1 MCIRDRRCTD
11 RTGKRQ
17 PWKDPGVRTGQGQC
31 TVIRIAWSIGIICL
45 SPASGIVKKLRRAGQ
60 PLCHAAVLLVCDD
73 PGNDIT
79 VLRFLPDITQK
90 SGVGKI
96 SALFSDRIQQSDRLY
111 RQTIHQSGPYL
122 DVKKMDLCLY
132 PVCTDDFSL
141 WDQPVTV
148 EWEEPQGEICGTGW
162 TCHSYH
168 RNASDPE
175 YSIFNG
181 KDVWRHG

>member
-1 MCIRDRRCTD
+1 MKSR
-11 RTGKRQ
+11 
-17 PWKDPGVRTGQGQC
+17 
-31 TVIRIAWSIGIICL
+31 SI
-45 SPASGIVKKLRRAGQ
+45 SM
-60 PLCHAAVLLVCDD
+60 HAAVLLVCDD
-73 PGNDIT
+73 PGNDIV
-79 VLRFLPDITQK
+79 VLRILPDITQK

-111 RQTIHQSGPYL
+111 RQTIHQSGSYL

-132 PVCTDDFSL
+132 PVCTDDGSL

-181 KDVWRHG
+181 KDV

>member
-1 MCIRDRRCTD
+1 MCIRDS
-11 RTGKRQ
+11 
-17 PWKDPGVRTGQGQC
+17 
-31 TVIRIAWSIGIICL
+31 IRIAWSIGIICL

-111 RQTIHQSGPYL
+111 RQTIHQSGSYL

-132 PVCTDDFSL
+132 PVCTDDGSL

-162 TCHSYH
+162 TCTSYH

-181 KDVWRHG
+181 KNVWRHGWTVWEGGRAVRGW